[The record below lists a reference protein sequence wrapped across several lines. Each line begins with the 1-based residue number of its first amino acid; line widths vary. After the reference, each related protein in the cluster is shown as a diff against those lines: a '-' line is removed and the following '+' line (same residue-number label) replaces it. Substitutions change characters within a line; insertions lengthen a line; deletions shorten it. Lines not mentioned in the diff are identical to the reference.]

1 MSAGRSSPV
10 DRPSPSGVGA
20 RTTRPDARAKV
31 RGATRY
37 VGDQI
42 LSGML
47 YAAIK
52 VSPVASARVRRVDV
66 SAAETLPGVVAVL
79 TASRIVERF
88 PPMANRLGVIVDDQ
102 PLLVED
108 RVRMAGDRLALVAAE
123 TPVACAAALE
133 AIEVDLEPLP
143 GVYDVSE
150 ALSPDAPRVHE
161 SGNLIREFA
170 MRRGDAGAV
179 FEGAPV
185 VIDRTYRIGG
195 QEHAYLEPQGCLAQP
210 DADGGITIHASCQC
224 PFYVRGSVTRAT
236 GLDIARVRV
245 IQTPTGGGFGGK
257 EDYPSEVAV
266 CAALLCQT
274 TGRPVRL
281 VLPRELDVQA
291 STKRHAMVIH
301 HRLAADEAGN
311 LLAADIDIR
320 VDAGAYAGLSTV
332 VAERANTSAVGP
344 YRLDHVR
351 VHTQVIYTNNL
362 FGGPYRGFGAPQVT
376 VAHERQMDCLAR
388 EIGLDPLDVRR
399 RNALSPDHPVWSTG
413 ETIDAPERLT
423 EVLDRVGA
431 ITEAT
436 NVHTLVGAGDRYRY
450 GTGLSVFIY
459 GCNLHHGG
467 QPLDRAG
474 ALVHLQADGSVNVS
488 IGVTEMGQGALAAAR
503 AIAAEAL
510 GAPAEAIRLAEVDT
524 ALVPD
529 SGPTVASR
537 ATLVAGRAICDA
549 AEMLMG
555 RLRPLAAEL
564 LEASPESVRVTSGG
578 FTAGEDREAAPF
590 ISFAEVAGLLYARRI
605 NPAAAGWYRSDPRD
619 YDPAT
624 GQGQAYMFYSFGAH
638 VTRVRVDT
646 WTGKVKVLKIHAV
659 HDVGRAI
666 HPPSLEGQVHGGAVQ
681 AMGWATLEQL
691 TLSQGRLQNS
701 SLTDYLIPTAVD
713 APRVEMTFLEDPEPQ
728 GPFGARGIG
737 EPSFIP
743 GAAAIAN
750 AVANALGVE
759 VNETPLTP
767 ERVLNLIPRG
777 RQL

>member
-1 MSAGRSSPV
+1 MTVAPPRPEG
-10 DRPSPSGVGA
+10 RPSSSGVGA

-31 RGATRY
+31 TGATRY
-37 VGDQI
+37 VGDQVVP
-42 LSGML
+42 GML

-52 VSPVASARVRRVDV
+52 AAPVASARVRRVDV
-66 SAAETLPGVVAVL
+66 SAAEALPGVVAVL
-79 TASRIVERF
+79 TAARIAERF

-123 TPVACAAALE
+123 TPEACAAALE

-143 GVYDVSE
+143 GVYDVST
-150 ALSPDAPRVHE
+150 ALDPEAPRVHE
-161 SGNLIREFA
+161 AGNLIREFSV
-170 MRRGDAGAV
+170 RRGDPDRA
-179 FEGAPV
+179 FEDAPV
-185 VIDRTYRIGG
+185 VMERTYHIGG

-210 DADGGITIHASCQC
+210 DADGGMTVHASCQC

-236 GLDIARVRV
+236 GLDVARVRV

-266 CAALLCQT
+266 CAALLCRA

-291 STKRHAMVIH
+291 STKRHAMIIR
-301 HRLAADEAGN
+301 HRLAADEAGI
-311 LLAADIDIR
+311 LLGVDIDIL

-344 YRLDHVR
+344 YSVDNVSVR
-351 VHTQVIYTNNL
+351 TRVVYTNNL

-388 EIGLDPLDVRR
+388 ELGLDPLDVRR
-399 RNALSPDHPVWSTG
+399 QNGLSAARPVWSTG
-413 ETIDAPERLT
+413 ETIAQPERLA
-423 EVLDRVGA
+423 EVLDRVSA
-431 ITEAT
+431 ITDST
-436 NVHTLVGAGDRYRY
+436 NVHTLVDTDDRYRY

-474 ALVHLQADGSVNVS
+474 ALVHLQSDGSVNVA

-510 GAPAEAIRLAEVDT
+510 GAPAAAIRLGEVDT

-537 ATLVAGRAICDA
+537 ATLVAGRAILDA
-549 AEMLMG
+549 AEVLVARM
-555 RLRPLAAEL
+555 RPLAAER
-564 LEASPESVRVTSGG
+564 LEVAPEDVRVAPGG
-578 FTAGEDREAAPF
+578 FAAGEGRDALF
-590 ISFAEVAGLLYARRI
+590 VGFAEVAGLLYARRI
-605 NPAAAGWYRSDPRD
+605 NPVAAGWYRSDPRD
-619 YDPAT
+619 YDPET

-646 WTGKVKVLKIHAV
+646 WTGKVKVIKIHAV
-659 HDVGRAI
+659 HDVGRII
-666 HPPSLEGQVHGGAVQ
+666 HPPSLEGQVQGGAVQ
-681 AMGWATLEQL
+681 AMGWAILERL
-691 TLSQGRLQNS
+691 ALDQGRLQNAS
-701 SLTDYLIPTAVD
+701 FTDYLIPTAVD
-713 APRVEMTFLEDPEPQ
+713 APEVVMTFLEDAEPQ

-750 AVANALGVE
+750 GVANALGVE
-759 VNETPLTP
+759 VTETPLTP
-767 ERVLNLIPRG
+767 ERVLDLLSRG
-777 RQL
+777 RHP